1 MWRQRGCNSESWVYT
16 DWQTKGRYFPPNVS
30 LNSSH
35 WLKDFPPR
43 KIWPIHAD
51 EPSLLLHRKRLPTS
65 SGKGSPA
72 LGADSVDTVVEKGR
86 PVGVSAT
93 VHYVFF
99 KVRFGVRL
107 DQRLMAS
114 KWMPIRQNVSNVWHA
129 VRQFSS
135 YVKSFN
141 FWPKVLTFDP
151 TVALQQSCAWLQLC
165 SRLVIRRCL
174 WGAGDYDSRC
184 SL

>member
-1 MWRQRGCNSESWVYT
+1 MWRGCNSESWVYT
-16 DWQTKGRYFPPNVS
+16 DWQTKGRYFPPNVT

-51 EPSLLLHRKRLPTS
+51 EPSLLLHQKRLPTC

-99 KVRFGVRL
+99 KVRFDVRL

-114 KWMPIRQNVSNVWHA
+114 KWMPIPQNISNVSHA
-129 VRQFSS
+129 V
-135 YVKSFN
+135 SFHRTS
-141 FWPKVLTFDP
+141 KVLTFDP